1 MKTQTLTLVILLLG
15 VTGIARADHDDGRR
29 SEHESHERF
38 HVSRGSPSIQ
48 APEIDPA
55 SMVAALTLLGGAL
68 AVLRGRRSIKP
79 SR

>member
-29 SEHESHERF
+29 SAHESHERF
-38 HVSRGSPSIQ
+38 HSNRGSPSIQ

-68 AVLRGRRSIKP
+68 AVLRARRSMKP

>member
-15 VTGIARADHDDGRR
+15 VTSIARADHDDGRR
-29 SEHESHERF
+29 STHKSHER
-38 HVSRGSPSIQ
+38 VQSSRESPTIQ

-68 AVLRGRRSIKP
+68 AVLRGRRSMKP